1 MAEYTAH
8 EITMS
13 PWSKPRKM
21 ISVHCP
27 SDGSGFKTRA
37 MSVLEEFKPYYS
49 HRLGWV
55 VSPRKFARF
64 EAAMAQLSSP
74 IDGEL

>member
-1 MAEYTAH
+1 MVEYTAH
-8 EITMS
+8 EITMGRWS
-13 PWSKPRKM
+13 SKPKTM
-21 ISVHCP
+21 IRVHCP

-37 MSVLEEFKPYYS
+37 MSVLEKFNPYYS

-64 EAAMAQLSSP
+64 EAAMAQLSP
-74 IDGEL
+74 IEEL